1 MESEALDNQQIPTNL
16 TLGDA
21 LGDQVKICR
30 WRNGVSTEERRRQFA
45 VKLAQRKRVTN
56 VEETA
61 IAMGVPYCLS
71 QALGLVNN

>member
-1 MESEALDNQQIPTNL
+1 MESESLNNQLIPTNL
-16 TLGDA
+16 TQGDT

-45 VKLAQRKRVTN
+45 VKFAQRKRVTN

-61 IAMGVPYCLS
+61 MAMGVPSDLS
-71 QALGLVNN
+71 